1 MHHPDCKTRL
11 RRLAQKRILHTPSL
25 VAFVLENLP
34 ENLEKKRDSTG
45 L

>member
-1 MHHPDCKTRL
+1 M
-11 RRLAQKRILHTPSL
+11 RIRHIPFL
-25 VAFVLENLP
+25 VVFDLENLP